1 MATPKFSRPTITFH
15 QDLKQ
20 RVGEY
25 FKSQNMARSGN
36 IALFTKAG
44 IMVVSFLLLYVH
56 VVFFTPHWVLAL
68 IECLIL
74 GALTAFIG
82 FNVMHDGAHGSFSD
96 KPWVNSLAGMSINF
110 LGANVFMWK
119 TKHNV
124 VHHSY
129 TNVDG
134 VDDDLNARPFLRLSP
149 SQKKFKIHRF
159 QHYYFI
165 FTYSLLYL
173 YWVFFTDYKK
183 YVTRKVGVVPIQ
195 KMKLSDHISFWG
207 FKALHLVLFIAIPV
221 YMMGWVP
228 WLIGFLVY
236 SLFAGLLLTL
246 VFQLAHS
253 LEETAFPVPEPV
265 SNCLEDE
272 WMIHQIRTTA
282 NFATGYKLLTWF
294 LGGLNYQI
302 EHHLFPKVSHI
313 HYPAL
318 SKIIKE
324 TCKDYNIQYLE
335 HQKLR
340 WAFRSHFRHLKILGT
355 V

>member
-1 MATPKFSRPTITFH
+1 MATPKFSKPTLNFH
-15 QDLKQ
+15 LDVKQ
-20 RVGEY
+20 RVSDY
-25 FKSQNMARSGN
+25 FRDSNITRSGSKP
-36 IALFTKAG
+36 LYLKAG
-44 IMVVSFLLLYVH
+44 IMVVSFILVYVH
-56 VVFFTPHWVLAL
+56 LVFFTPHWAIAL
-68 IECLIL
+68 MECLLL

-96 KPWVNSLAGMSINF
+96 RPWVNRLAGLSINF

-124 VHHSY
+124 VHHSF
-129 TNVDG
+129 TNVEG

-149 SQKKFKIHRF
+149 SQKKFKIHQF

-183 YVTRKVGVVPIQ
+183 YVTKKVGMVPIQ

-207 FKALHLVLFIAIPV
+207 FKAIHLVLFVAIPV
-221 YMMGWVP
+221 FMLGWTQ
-228 WLIGFLVY
+228 WLIGFFVY
-236 SLFAGLLLTL
+236 SLFAGVLLTL

-253 LEETAFPVPEPV
+253 LEETAFPLPSPETN
-265 SNCLEDE
+265 SMEDE

-294 LGGLNYQI
+294 LGGLNYQV
-302 EHHLFPKVSHI
+302 EHHLFPKISHV
-313 HYPAL
+313 HYPAI
-318 SKIIKE
+318 SKILRQVCAE
-324 TCKDYNIQYLE
+324 YNIPYLE
-335 HQKLR
+335 HPKLR
-340 WAFRSHFRHLKILGT
+340 WAFRSHVRHLKVLGRA
-355 V
+355 

>member
-1 MATPKFSRPTITFH
+1 MATPKFSKSTISFH
-15 QDLKQ
+15 QDLKK
-20 RVGEY
+20 RVADY
-25 FKSQNMARSGN
+25 FTEKNLPRSGN
-36 IALFTKAG
+36 GPLYFKAG
-44 IMVVSFLLLYVH
+44 LMVLSFILLYVH
-56 VVFFTPHWVLAL
+56 LVFFTPHWAIAL
-68 IECLIL
+68 VECLVL

-96 KPWVNSLAGMSINF
+96 KPWINKLAGMSINF

-149 SQKKFKIHRF
+149 SQKKFRIHRF
-159 QHYYFI
+159 QHYYFML
-165 FTYSLLYL
+165 TYSLLYL

-183 YVTRKVGVVPIQ
+183 YVTKKVGMVPIQ

-207 FKALHLVLFIAIPV
+207 FKAIHLVLFVGIPV
-221 YMMGWVP
+221 YMMGWSQ
-228 WLIGFLVY
+228 WLVGFLVY
-236 SLFAGLLLTL
+236 SLFAGLLLTM

-253 LEETAFPVPEPV
+253 LEETAFPVPSPV
-265 SNCLEDE
+265 TNSLEDE

-294 LGGLNYQI
+294 LGGLNYQV
-302 EHHLFPKVSHI
+302 EHHLFPKISHI
-313 HYPAL
+313 HYPAI
-318 SKIIKE
+318 SKIIKQA
-324 TCKDYNIQYLE
+324 CKDYNITYLE
-335 HQKLR
+335 HEKLR
-340 WAFRSHFRHLKILGT
+340 LAFLSHFRHLRVLGT
-355 V
+355 A

>member
-1 MATPKFSRPTITFH
+1 MMVH
-15 QDLKQ
+15 
-20 RVGEY
+20 
-25 FKSQNMARSGN
+25 N
-36 IALFTKAG
+36 IVLCF
-44 IMVVSFLLLYVH
+44 
-56 VVFFTPHWVLAL
+56 PHEN
-68 IECLIL
+68 IR
-74 GALTAFIG
+74 
-82 FNVMHDGAHGSFSD
+82 DR
-96 KPWVNSLAGMSINF
+96 PWVNTLAGMSINF

-124 VHHSY
+124 VHHSF

-149 SQKKFKIHRF
+149 SQKKFKIHQF

-183 YVTRKVGVVPIQ
+183 YVTGKVGIVPIQ

-207 FKALHLVLFIAIPV
+207 FKALHLVLFVAIPI
-221 YMMGWVP
+221 YMVGWVP

-236 SLFAGLLLTL
+236 GLFAGLVLTL

-253 LEETAFPVPEPV
+253 LEETAFPVPEAV

-282 NFATGYKLLTWF
+282 NFATGYKTLTWF
-294 LGGLNYQI
+294 LGGLNFQI

-318 SKIIKE
+318 SKIIKQ

-335 HQKLR
+335 HRQLR
-340 WAFRSHFRHLKILGT
+340 RAFISHFRHLKVLGNA
-355 V
+355 

>member
-1 MATPKFSRPTITFH
+1 MATPKFSKPTLHFH
-15 QDLKQ
+15 QDIKKRVSDYFREKQ
-20 RVGEY
+20 LT
-25 FKSQNMARSGN
+25 RSGN
-36 IALFTKAG
+36 RPLYLKAG
-44 IMVVSFLLLYVH
+44 IIILTFIFLYVH
-56 VVFFTPHWVLAL
+56 LVFFTPHWLFAL
-68 IECLIL
+68 LECLLL
-74 GALTAFIG
+74 GAMTAFIG

-96 KPWVNSLAGMSINF
+96 RPWVNRLAGLSINF

-129 TNVDG
+129 TNVEG

-149 SQKKFKIHRF
+149 TQKKFKIHRF

-183 YVTRKVGVVPIQ
+183 YVTKKVGMVAIQ
-195 KMKLSDHISFWG
+195 KMNFSDHVSFWS
-207 FKALHLVLFIAIPV
+207 FKVIHLVLFLAIPI
-221 YMMGWVP
+221 YMVGFSQ
-228 WLIGFLVY
+228 WLLGFAVF

-253 LEETAFPVPEPV
+253 LEETAFPVPTPATN
-265 SNCLEDE
+265 SLEDE

-282 NFATGYKLLTWF
+282 NFATSNKLLTWF
-294 LGGLNYQI
+294 LGGLNYQV
-302 EHHLFPKVSHI
+302 EHHLFPKISHI
-313 HYPAL
+313 HYPAI
-318 SKIIKE
+318 SKIIKQACAE
-324 TCKDYNIQYLE
+324 YNITYLE

-340 WAFRSHFRHLKILGT
+340 RAFLSHFRHLRVLGT